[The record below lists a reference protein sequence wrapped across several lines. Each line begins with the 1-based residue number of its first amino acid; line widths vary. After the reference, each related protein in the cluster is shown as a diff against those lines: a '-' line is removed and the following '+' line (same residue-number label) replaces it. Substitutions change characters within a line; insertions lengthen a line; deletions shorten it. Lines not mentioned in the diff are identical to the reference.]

1 MNLKFGLLKR
11 MNSEEKFEKLRNSL
25 NSNNKI
31 IIDTEP
37 ASGF

>member
-1 MNLKFGLLKR
+1 MNLKFFLLKR
-11 MNSEEKFEKLRNSL
+11 INSEEKFEKLGNYINS
-25 NSNNKI
+25 SNKI